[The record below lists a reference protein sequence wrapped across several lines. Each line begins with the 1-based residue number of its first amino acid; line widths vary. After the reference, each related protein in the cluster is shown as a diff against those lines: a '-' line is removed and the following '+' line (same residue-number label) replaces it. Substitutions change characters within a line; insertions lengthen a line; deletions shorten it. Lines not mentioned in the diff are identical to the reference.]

1 MTNKN
6 MYTEKNINTA
16 NTANTAVKDKATK
29 KGIFIGAVAVAMVGV
44 IAAGAMVFGVMNAP
58 KLSKTAAPT
67 TAISVKND
75 APALTANKKSA
86 ELTKATTAPTENV
99 TAKKAT
105 DTTATQKKAVEVKA
119 AQKKVEAQKAAQ
131 KKAAEKKLAE
141 KKAAEKKAAE
151 IKAAKMKAEAQKAAQ
166 KKAAQ
171 KKAAEKKLAEQKTAA
186 AKKAVTPAPTVAP
199 TQAPTVAPTQAPTVA
214 PTEASVKTLFK
225 TSSTTDDTIKI
236 VNGERVFIDTKSPVP
251 TNSGNPYAYTA
262 HGKTSKGGFGWDYK
276 ADSLSVF
283 VRCDYNFDREE
294 YNFQCFGV
302 TPGISH
308 VTLMYNTADD
318 VQVPVNL
325 TLSVDNDL
333 NVSVLPNA

>member
-6 MYTEKNINTA
+6 FYNEKNT
-16 NTANTAVKDKATK
+16 NTAVEKKATK

-86 ELTKATTAPTENV
+86 ELTKATTAPTEKI

-105 DTTATQKKAVEVKA
+105 DTTAAQKKAAEVKA

-141 KKAAEKKAAE
+141 KKL
-151 IKAAKMKAEAQKAAQ
+151 
-166 KKAAQ
+166 
-171 KKAAEKKLAEQKTAA
+171 AEKKLAEKKLAEKKLAEKKLAEKKLAEKKAA
-186 AKKAVTPAPTVAP
+186 AQKAAAQKAAAQKAAVPTE
-199 TQAPTVAPTQAPTVA
+199 APTQAPTVA

-276 ADSLSVF
+276 ADSLSVL

-325 TLSVDNDL
+325 TLSVDSNL
-333 NVSVLPNA
+333 NVTVLPNA

>member
-16 NTANTAVKDKATK
+16 NTANTAVEKKATK

-58 KLSKTAAPT
+58 KFSKTAAPT

-105 DTTATQKKAVEVKA
+105 DTTAAQKKAAEVKA

-166 KKAAQ
+166 KKAA
-171 KKAAEKKLAEQKTAA
+171 EKKLAEQKTAA
-186 AKKAVTPAPTVAP
+186 AKKAVTP
-199 TQAPTVAPTQAPTVA
+199 APTVAPTQAPTVA

-276 ADSLSVF
+276 ADSLSVL

-325 TLSVDNDL
+325 TLSVDSNL
-333 NVSVLPNA
+333 NVTVLPNA

>member
-6 MYTEKNINTA
+6 FYNEKNTNTA
-16 NTANTAVKDKATK
+16 AKDKATK

-58 KLSKTAAPT
+58 KFSKTAAPT
-67 TAISVKND
+67 TAISVKAD

-86 ELTKATTAPTENV
+86 ELTKATTAPTEKI
-99 TAKKAT
+99 TAKKT
-105 DTTATQKKAVEVKA
+105 VDTTAAQKKAAEVKA

-166 KKAAQ
+166 KKAA
-171 KKAAEKKLAEQKTAA
+171 EKKLAEQKTAA
-186 AKKAVTPAPTVAP
+186 AKKAVTP
-199 TQAPTVAPTQAPTVA
+199 APTVAPTQAPTVA

-276 ADSLSVF
+276 ADSLSVL

-318 VQVPVNL
+318 VQVPVKLNL
-325 TLSVDNDL
+325 FVDNDL
-333 NVSVLPNA
+333 NVTVLPNA

>member
-1 MTNKN
+1 
-6 MYTEKNINTA
+6 
-16 NTANTAVKDKATK
+16 
-29 KGIFIGAVAVAMVGV
+29 
-44 IAAGAMVFGVMNAP
+44 
-58 KLSKTAAPT
+58 KL
-67 TAISVKND
+67 
-75 APALTANKKSA
+75 
-86 ELTKATTAPTENV
+86 
-99 TAKKAT
+99 
-105 DTTATQKKAVEVKA
+105 VE
-119 AQKKVEAQKAAQ
+119 

-141 KKAAEKKAAE
+141 KKL
-151 IKAAKMKAEAQKAAQ
+151 
-166 KKAAQ
+166 
-171 KKAAEKKLAEQKTAA
+171 AEKKLAEKKAA
-186 AKKAVTPAPTVAP
+186 AQKAAAQKAAAQKAAAQKAAAQKAAAQKAAVPTE
-199 TQAPTVAPTQAPTVA
+199 APTQAPTVA

-276 ADSLSVF
+276 ADSLSVL

-325 TLSVDNDL
+325 TLSVDSNL
-333 NVSVLPNA
+333 NVTVLPNA

>member
-6 MYTEKNINTA
+6 SYNEKNT
-16 NTANTAVKDKATK
+16 NTAVEKKATK

-44 IAAGAMVFGVMNAP
+44 IAAGAMVFGAMNAP
-58 KLSKTAAPT
+58 KVTKTASPT
-67 TAISVKND
+67 TAISVKANT
-75 APALTANKKSA
+75 PALTANKKTA
-86 ELTKATTAPTENV
+86 DLIKATTAPTENI

-105 DTTATQKKAVEVKA
+105 DTTAAQKKAAKVKA

-131 KKAAEKKLAE
+131 KKAAE

-166 KKAAQ
+166 KKAA
-171 KKAAEKKLAEQKTAA
+171 EKKLAEQKAAA
-186 AKKAVTPAPTVAP
+186 AKKAVTP
-199 TQAPTVAPTQAPTVA
+199 APTVAPTQAPTVA

-276 ADSLSVF
+276 ADSLSVL

-325 TLSVDNDL
+325 TLSVDSNL
-333 NVSVLPNA
+333 NVTVLPNA

>member
-6 MYTEKNINTA
+6 MHTEKNI

-44 IAAGAMVFGVMNAP
+44 IAAGAMVFGAMNAP

-75 APALTANKKSA
+75 APALTANKKTA
-86 ELTKATTAPTENV
+86 DLIKATTAPTENV

-105 DTTATQKKAVEVKA
+105 DTTAAEKKAAEVKA
-119 AQKKVEAQKAAQ
+119 AQKKIEAQKAAQ

-141 KKAAEKKAAE
+141 KKAAEKKAA
-151 IKAAKMKAEAQKAAQ
+151 AQKAAAQ
-166 KKAAQ
+166 KAAAQ
-171 KKAAEKKLAEQKTAA
+171 KAAAQKAA
-186 AKKAVTPAPTVAP
+186 APTEAP
-199 TQAPTVAPTQAPTVA
+199 TQAPTQAPTVA
-214 PTEASVKTLFK
+214 PTEASVKALFK

-276 ADSLSVF
+276 ADSLSVL

>member
-6 MYTEKNINTA
+6 MYTEKNI

-86 ELTKATTAPTENV
+86 ELTKATTAPTEKI

-105 DTTATQKKAVEVKA
+105 DTTAAQKKAAEVKA

-141 KKAAEKKAAE
+141 KKL
-151 IKAAKMKAEAQKAAQ
+151 
-166 KKAAQ
+166 
-171 KKAAEKKLAEQKTAA
+171 AEKKLAEKKLAEKKLAEKKLAEKKLAEKKAA
-186 AKKAVTPAPTVAP
+186 AQKAAAQKAAAQKAAVPTE
-199 TQAPTVAPTQAPTVA
+199 APTQAPTVA

-276 ADSLSVF
+276 ADSLSVL

-325 TLSVDNDL
+325 TLSVDSNL
-333 NVSVLPNA
+333 NVTVLPNA

>member
-6 MYTEKNINTA
+6 MHTEKNI

-86 ELTKATTAPTENV
+86 ELTKATTAPTEKI
-99 TAKKAT
+99 TAKKT
-105 DTTATQKKAVEVKA
+105 VDTKTAQKKA
-119 AQKKVEAQKAAQ
+119 EAQKAAQ

-141 KKAAEKKAAE
+141 
-151 IKAAKMKAEAQKAAQ
+151 
-166 KKAAQ
+166 

>member
-6 MYTEKNINTA
+6 FYNEKNTNTA
-16 NTANTAVKDKATK
+16 AKDKATK

-58 KLSKTAAPT
+58 KFSKTAAPT
-67 TAISVKND
+67 TAISVKAD

-86 ELTKATTAPTENV
+86 ELTKATTAPTEKI
-99 TAKKAT
+99 TAKKT
-105 DTTATQKKAVEVKA
+105 VDTT
-119 AQKKVEAQKAAQ
+119 AAQ

-166 KKAAQ
+166 KKAA
-171 KKAAEKKLAEQKTAA
+171 EKKLAEQKTAA
-186 AKKAVTPAPTVAP
+186 AKKAVTPAPTEAP
-199 TQAPTVAPTQAPTVA
+199 TQAPTQAPTVA

-276 ADSLSVF
+276 ADSLSVL

-318 VQVPVNL
+318 VQVPVKLNL
-325 TLSVDNDL
+325 FVDNDL
-333 NVSVLPNA
+333 NVTVLPNA

>member
-6 MYTEKNINTA
+6 MHTEKNI
-16 NTANTAVKDKATK
+16 NTAVKDKATK

-58 KLSKTAAPT
+58 KLSKIAAPT

-86 ELTKATTAPTENV
+86 ELTKATTAPTEKI
-99 TAKKAT
+99 TAKKT
-105 DTTATQKKAVEVKA
+105 VDTKTAQKKAEAQKA
-119 AQKKVEAQKAAQ
+119 AQKKAEAQKAAQ

-141 KKAAEKKAAE
+141 KKLAEKKLTEKKLAEKKAAEKKAAE
-151 IKAAKMKAEAQKAAQ
+151 KKAAAQKAAAQ
-166 KKAAQ
+166 KAAAQ
-171 KKAAEKKLAEQKTAA
+171 KAAAQKAA
-186 AKKAVTPAPTVAP
+186 APTEAP
-199 TQAPTVAPTQAPTVA
+199 TQAPTQAPTVA

-276 ADSLSVF
+276 ADSLSVL

-325 TLSVDNDL
+325 TLSVDSNL
-333 NVSVLPNA
+333 NVTVLPNA